1 MTPIHIL
8 LAVIVTLIWGINFTF
23 IAWSLESFPPLM
35 LSALR
40 FFFTAIPLV
49 FFLKAPKFNRTLFVY
64 AIGTFVMQYAFVF
77 TAMHLGASA
86 GLTAL
91 LLQLQIFITV
101 LLAYFMLGESVNRM
115 QLIGMVIGV
124 LGLTVIAA
132 NLGGDMPLLGF
143 ICILIAATGWS
154 FGNIASKQLSSA
166 AKPIPTATLA
176 QEPSSQNAPVSTLSS
191 TPSST
196 FISTPSLTSS
206 PAPLSVAL
214 SALSLVVWG
223 GLIACVILTV
233 ASLIFETD
241 AWQVST
247 LTHASMKSWLSLG
260 FIVYISTLLGFGLWV
275 YLLSE
280 NTASKVVPFAL
291 LVPVFGMIMSVI
303 FTGEVVTWW
312 KMLAMGLILSGLL
325 LANLKPKKVLH
336 RSVGS
341 TGPL

>member
-35 LSALR
+35 LSAMR

-49 FFLKAPKFNRTLFVY
+49 FFLQAPKFNRTLFVY
-64 AIGTFVMQYAFVF
+64 AVGTFVMQYAFVF

-115 QLIGMVIGV
+115 QIIGMVIGV

-154 FGNIASKQLSSA
+154 FGNIASKQLSTA

-176 QEPSSQNAPVSTLSS
+176 QELSSQNAPVSTPVS
-191 TPSST
+191 TSAPAPSV
-196 FISTPSLTSS
+196 
-206 PAPLSVAL
+206 APLSVAL

-241 AWQVST
+241 AWQVAT
-247 LTHASMKSWLSLG
+247 FTEASMKSWLSLG
-260 FIVYISTLLGFGLWV
+260 FIVYISTLVGFGLWAF
-275 YLLSE
+275 LLSE
-280 NTASKVVPFAL
+280 NTASKVMPFAL

-325 LANLKPKKVLH
+325 LANLK
-336 RSVGS
+336 RSHFARKTRATS
-341 TGPL
+341 N